1 MKLKHKLSLVLFLFF
16 AMHISAMNVIVA
28 KENIKYKE
36 KINSS
41 KLKLSKATKVKKTC
55 EVFTLK
61 MYNSNTY
68 NAKHFIKKGS
78 VLCLKDLAVYKKESI
93 IFKFGSVQIEKEGK
107 ILFQN
112 KKYITIKKNNGKIEK
127 IYKDGSLK

>member
-1 MKLKHKLSLVLFLFF
+1 MKLKHKLSLVFFLFF
-16 AMHISAMNVIVA
+16 TVNISALNVIVA

-41 KLKLSKATKVKKTC
+41 KLKLSKATKIKKGC

-78 VLCLKDLAVYKKESI
+78 TLCLKDLVIYKKESVV
-93 IFKFGSVQIEKEGK
+93 FKFGSVQIEKEGK

-112 KKYITIKKNNGKIEK
+112 KKYITIKKSDGKIEK